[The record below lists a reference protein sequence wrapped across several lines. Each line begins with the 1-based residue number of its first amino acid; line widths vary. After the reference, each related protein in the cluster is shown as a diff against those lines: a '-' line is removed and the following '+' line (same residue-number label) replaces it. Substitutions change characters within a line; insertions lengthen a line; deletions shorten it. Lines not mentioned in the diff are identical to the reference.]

1 MTFCLGIKVKT
12 GIVALADTRI
22 TSGTNT
28 TTSKKITTHQIGKNS
43 LFLMTS
49 GLRSV
54 RDKALTYFEEAISEK
69 EFTYNKMYKAVN
81 AFCEQLRRVASE
93 DKEALKASG
102 LFFDLHALVGGQLA
116 DDDTHKLFLL
126 YPQGNWIEI
135 GEATPFAI
143 IGNAGYGQPILNR
156 VISYDSPL
164 RDALKAGFLSFDS
177 TRVSASDVGY
187 PLDIVL
193 YKTGTFEM
201 VEQRFSYNDLKYISV
216 EWAEHLKDSVKELSE
231 DWMDN
236 LLKEED
242 QEKV

>member
-1 MTFCLGIKVKT
+1 MTFCLGIKVKA

-28 TTSKKITTHQIGKNS
+28 TSSKKITTHQIGKNS

-54 RDKALTYFEEAISEK
+54 RDKALTYFEEEITEK

-143 IGNAGYGQPILNR
+143 IGNAGFGQPILNR
-156 VISYDSPL
+156 VINYESPL
-164 RDALKAGFLSFDS
+164 RDALKSGFLSFDS

-187 PLDIVL
+187 PIDIVL

-201 VEQRFSYNDLKYISV
+201 VEQRFIYNDLKYIAV
-216 EWAEHLKDSVKELSE
+216 EWADQLKESVKGLSE

-236 LLKEED
+236 LLRENSRD
-242 QEKV
+242 

>member
-1 MTFCLGIKVKT
+1 MTFCLGIKVKA

-28 TTSKKITTHQIGKNS
+28 TSSKKITTHQIGKNS
-43 LFLMTS
+43 MFLMTS

-54 RDKALTYFEEAISEK
+54 RDKALTYFEDEIAEK
-69 EFTYNKMYKAVN
+69 EFTYNKMYKVVN
-81 AFCEQLRRVASE
+81 AFCEQLRRVAIE
-93 DKEALKASG
+93 DKQALKESG

-116 DDDTHKLFLL
+116 DDENHKLFLI

-156 VISYDSPL
+156 VINYESPL
-164 RDALKAGFLSFDS
+164 RDALKTGFLSFDS

-187 PLDIVL
+187 PIDIVL

-201 VEQRFSYNDLKYISV
+201 VEQRFTYNDLKYIAV
-216 EWAEHLKDSVKELSE
+216 EWADHLKESVKGLSE

-236 LLKEED
+236 LLKED
-242 QEKV
+242 K